1 MATIVQTLQNVLNT
15 LDDQLAN
22 ETKRIHL
29 KEALQSLVLDYIY
42 NHPLYRG
49 LNFYGGT
56 CLHIIYNLNRLS
68 EDIDLDNSQGIELD
82 RFGNDLLDY
91 FQKHWSYQEISL
103 RRQESEKG
111 IVRLTLRFPV
121 LYELGL
127 SSHPDEMLH
136 LKVEISQHPQSA
148 IIQQT
153 PVIHFG
159 RSFVPSHFSLETMMA
174 GKILACLERSFQIGS
189 TGIAIKG
196 RDFYD
201 LLWFMQQRIHP
212 LEQILERDGIDSYTV
227 QSAMLALKEKV
238 GRIKSGDLEID
249 LLPLFEKRTFI
260 EAWIISFH
268 TNFEAL
274 LQHYISA

>member
-1 MATIVQTLQNVLNT
+1 MATIIQTLLNVLNN
-15 LDDQLAN
+15 LDYPLAN

-29 KEALQSLVLDYIY
+29 MEALQSLVLDFIY

-68 EDIDLDNSQGIELD
+68 EDIDLDNSQGIGLD
-82 RFGNDLLDY
+82 LFRDDLLDY
-91 FQKHWSYQEISL
+91 FQKHWSYQEISV
-103 RRQESEKG
+103 RRQESETG
-111 IVRLTLRFPV
+111 IIRLTLRFPV

-127 SSHPDEMLH
+127 SPHRDEMLH

-174 GKILACLERSFQIGS
+174 GKMLACLERSFQIGG

-212 LEQILERDGIDSYTV
+212 LGQKLERDGVDSYTV
-227 QSAMLALKEKV
+227 QSAMLALQKKV
-238 GRIKSGDLEID
+238 ERIKRRDLEID
-249 LLPLFEKRTFI
+249 LLPLFEQRTFI
-260 EAWIISFH
+260 EAWIMSFH
-268 TNFEAL
+268 TNFKEF
-274 LQHYISA
+274 LQFYISL